1 MSEHQMEFNTDRS
14 FTKHEQTHLCLLDI
28 VDQQK
33 DPIGST
39 KDPDRSKKDQDT
51 SKKTPDSSLK
61 SELSEEEKKKWTN
74 EATKYLER
82 AKAGLDTHGDTEESR
97 TLIRGWHYSS
107 QEDRKH
113 LSEALMDKYGGF
125 RVSAYPEPSIL
136 KDKNGNI
143 TGLQFDA
150 RFLDFH
156 PGPCSIRIQ
165 DSNETHNSYG
175 VDEFIRYRGWF
186 GKNEYKVR
194 NHYMMPEFDDT
205 PSFMNYDMRGYYDA
219 LKARQAE
226 EAAAKKQQEWMGSGF

>member
-33 DPIGST
+33 A
-39 KDPDRSKKDQDT
+39 
-51 SKKTPDSSLK
+51 PDSSMK
-61 SELSEEEKKKWTN
+61 SIEQSEEEKKKWKDL
-74 EATKYLER
+74 ATDFLER
-82 AKAGLDTHGDTEESR
+82 AKAGLDTHGDTWESR
-97 TLIRGWHYSS
+97 WQIRTWHYLS

-125 RVSAYPEPSIL
+125 RVSAYPEPSVL
-136 KDKNGNI
+136 KDKNGNV

-165 DSNETHNSYG
+165 DSNEKNTYYG
-175 VDEFIRYRGWF
+175 VDEFIRYRGWL
-186 GKNEYKVR
+186 GKNEYSIR
-194 NHYMMPEFDDT
+194 NHYFLPESDDT
-205 PSFMNYDMRGYYDA
+205 PTFMNYDMRGYYEA

-226 EAAAKKQQEWMGSGF
+226 EAAAKKRQEWINSTMRNATSWKNIFHH